1 MMKTK
6 IFELIFVVA
15 FVLCG
20 CGIDSIFSGVAELIT
35 WLVTAGVALAAAAV
49 LGSIGKERDI

>member
-1 MMKTK
+1 MMKKK

-35 WLVTAGVALAAAAV
+35 WLVTAVVALAAAAV
-49 LGSIGKERDI
+49 LGSIEKERDI